1 EVFNEACEQRG
12 EAKMPYIVLVMD
24 ELADLMIVSPDE
36 VERAIC
42 RLAQMSRATG
52 IHLVLATQRP
62 SVDVVTG
69 LIKANFPA
77 RLAFA
82 VTSQIDS
89 RVILDTPGAEK
100 LLGRGDALLMAPN
113 TPQLVRV
120 QGCFVSEGELSRL
133 VQFWREQ
140 SSTST
145 PAPHVAE
152 VSGPIVQQQLWPTGS
167 ESAET
172 SSADAAIL
180 AKARE
185 VVLKSGKASVS
196 LLQRN
201 LGIGYT
207 RAARLI
213 DELEQEG
220 FIGPATGTSK
230 PRDII
235 TQDNGENNTNEEKK
249 AE

>member
-1 EVFNEACEQRG
+1 MA
-12 EAKMPYIVLVMD
+12 
-24 ELADLMIVSPDE
+24 
-36 VERAIC
+36 
-42 RLAQMSRATG
+42 RATG

-77 RLAFA
+77 RIAFA

-89 RVILDTPGAEK
+89 RVILDSPGAEK

-113 TPQLVRV
+113 SPQLARV
-120 QGCFVSEGELSRL
+120 QGCWVSENELTHL

-140 SSTST
+140 AAVPQT
-145 PAPHVAE
+145 PQALD
-152 VSGPIVQQQLWPTGS
+152 VSGPVVQQQLWPVEGVADKEPADS
-167 ESAET
+167 EMLS
-172 SSADAAIL
+172 
-180 AKARE
+180 KARE
-185 VVLKSGKASVS
+185 VIQKTRRASVS

-213 DELEQEG
+213 DQLEQEG
-220 FIGPATGTSK
+220 FIGPATGTS
-230 PRDII
+230 RARELIV
-235 TQDNGENNTNEEKK
+235 QEQNDNEPTIE
-249 AE
+249 